1 MLEPGSVGRSL
12 RGAPSRFLMYA
23 AVGATGTAVQY
34 AFLITAVSLG
44 MLAPVPASVVGAL
57 VGAVI
62 NFVLNAVVTF
72 RAHSRPHPDSHP
84 HSHLAWRTAARF
96 FATAA
101 SAAAVNGAAMAVLV
115 NGLHLD
121 YRLAQVLVTGILLC
135 ATYVVNS
142 LWTFQASKAR

>member
-1 MLEPGSVGRSL
+1 MPERGGVG
-12 RGAPSRFLMYA
+12 RFLMYA
-23 AVGATGTAVQY
+23 AVGAAGTAGHY

-44 MLAPVPASVVGAL
+44 MLAPVPASVIGAL

-62 NFVLNAVVTF
+62 NFVLNAAVTF
-72 RAHSRPHPDSHP
+72 RGHVR
-84 HSHLAWRTAARF
+84 SHLAWHTAARF
-96 FATAA
+96 FATAGV
-101 SAAAVNGAAMAVLV
+101 AAAVNGAAMSVLA
-115 NGLHLD
+115 NGLRLD

>member
-1 MLEPGSVGRSL
+1 MPERGGVGR
-12 RGAPSRFLMYA
+12 FLTYA
-23 AVGATGTAVQY
+23 AVGLAGTAGHY
-34 AFLITAVSLG
+34 AFLLTAVSLG
-44 MLAPVPASVVGAL
+44 VLGPVPASVAGAL

-72 RAHSRPHPDSHP
+72 RHA

-96 FATAA
+96 FATAG
-101 SAAAVNGAAMAVLV
+101 AAAALNGAAMAVLV
-115 NGLHLD
+115 NGVRLD
-121 YRLAQVLVTGILLC
+121 YRLAQVLVTGTLLC

>member
-1 MLEPGSVGRSL
+1 MPERGGVG
-12 RGAPSRFLMYA
+12 RFLMYA
-23 AVGATGTAVQY
+23 AVGAAGTAGHY
-34 AFLITAVSLG
+34 AFLITAVSLD

-72 RAHSRPHPDSHP
+72 RGHA
-84 HSHLAWRTAARF
+84 HSHLSWHTAARF
-96 FATAA
+96 FATA
-101 SAAAVNGAAMAVLV
+101 SVAAAVNGAAMSVLV
-115 NGLHLD
+115 NGLRLD
-121 YRLAQVLVTGILLC
+121 YRLAQVLVTGTLLC

>member
-1 MLEPGSVGRSL
+1 MPERGGVGR
-12 RGAPSRFLMYA
+12 FLTYA
-23 AVGATGTAVQY
+23 AVGAAGTAGHY

-44 MLAPVPASVVGAL
+44 MLAPVPASVIGAL

-72 RAHSRPHPDSHP
+72 RSHA
-84 HSHLAWRTAARF
+84 HSHLVWHTAARF
-96 FATAA
+96 FATAGV
-101 SAAAVNGAAMAVLV
+101 AAAVNGAAMSVLV

-121 YRLAQVLVTGILLC
+121 YRLAQVLVTGTLLC
-135 ATYVVNS
+135 VTYVVNS

>member
-1 MLEPGSVGRSL
+1 MRERGGVG
-12 RGAPSRFLMYA
+12 RFLMYA
-23 AVGATGTAVQY
+23 AVGAAGTAGHY

-72 RAHSRPHPDSHP
+72 RGHARPHP
-84 HSHLAWRTAARF
+84 HSHLTWHTAARF
-96 FATAA
+96 FATAGV
-101 SAAAVNGAAMAVLV
+101 AAAVNGAAMSVLV
-115 NGLHLD
+115 NGLRLD
-121 YRLAQVLVTGILLC
+121 YRLAQVLVTGTLLC

>member
-1 MLEPGSVGRSL
+1 MPERGGVGR
-12 RGAPSRFLMYA
+12 FLTYA
-23 AVGATGTAVQY
+23 AVGAAGTAGHY

-44 MLAPVPASVVGAL
+44 MLAPVPASVIGAL

-72 RAHSRPHPDSHP
+72 RGHA
-84 HSHLAWRTAARF
+84 HSHLAWHTAARF
-96 FATAA
+96 FATAGV
-101 SAAAVNGAAMAVLV
+101 AAAVNGAAMSVLV

-121 YRLAQVLVTGILLC
+121 YRLAQVLVTGTLLC
-135 ATYVVNS
+135 VTYVVNS